1 MMRFAPIAAALLL
14 LFSFDNP
21 QGLPW
26 RSNSAPSPDVL
37 AGMKIPVLPN
47 FSPARQSPTTPD
59 AKPAKDPSSNS
70 SGAQPSA
77 ESQGQV
83 HNVSDTPHKSGPPNS
98 GSLDQPAELALVRF
112 VDGEYAH
119 AVRSLPNG
127 KEGFIMHMEKPF
139 DDSMLHRVVQSHG
152 AAVNPG
158 DTVQITA
165 MKFKKTSIVVLLNGG
180 GNRHG
185 SWRDRLQ
192 IGMSGLPVPTS
203 STSANNNG
211 PETGPA
217 GTTLVL
223 DFGGPIPEMTPDE
236 LKAKLAPVLNFA
248 AQRSAAVIWSETL
261 PPAMEKAIE
270 EKRAIVGMTREMVEA
285 AVGKPDKKIRER
297 NANGDETE
305 DWIYGTPPA
314 VTMFVTFIGEKV
326 TNVKEFPKNKT
337 TAVANP

>member
-1 MMRFAPIAAALLL
+1 MRFAPIAIALLML
-14 LFSFDNP
+14 LSLDNP

-26 RSNSAPSPDVL
+26 RANSAPSPDVL

-47 FSPARQSPTTPD
+47 FAPARQSQPAPD
-59 AKPAKDPSSNS
+59 AQPTKTSSDGQS
-70 SGAQPSA
+70 STP
-77 ESQGQV
+77 SQGQV
-83 HNVSDTPHKSGPPNS
+83 QNVSDTPRKSGP
-98 GSLDQPAELALVRF
+98 LDQPAELALVRF

-127 KEGFIMHMEKPF
+127 KDGFIMHMDKGF
-139 DDSMLHRVVQSHG
+139 DDNMLHRVVQSHG

-158 DTVQITA
+158 DNVQITA
-165 MKFKKTSIVVLLNGG
+165 MKFKKTSIIVLINGG
-180 GNRHG
+180 GNRRG
-185 SWRDRLQ
+185 SWRDHMQ
-192 IGMSGLPVPTS
+192 IGISGLPSTS
-203 STSANNNG
+203 SSSNNNG
-211 PETGPA
+211 PDTSGAA
-217 GTTLVL
+217 GTTLIL

-236 LKAKLAPVLNFA
+236 LKAKLAPVLNFGQ
-248 AQRSAAVIWSETL
+248 QRSAAVIWSETL

-285 AVGKPDKKIRER
+285 AVGKPEKKIREK
-297 NANGDETE
+297 NAHGDETE

-326 TNVKEFPKNKT
+326 INVKEFPKNKT

>member
-1 MMRFAPIAAALLL
+1 MRFAPIAIALLTL
-14 LFSFDNP
+14 LSLDNP

-26 RSNSAPSPDVL
+26 RANSVPSPDVL
-37 AGMKIPVLPN
+37 AGIKMPVLPS
-47 FSPARQSPTTPD
+47 FAPARQTQPAPD
-59 AKPAKDPSSNS
+59 AKPTTTPATNS
-70 SGAQPSA
+70 GNGQ
-77 ESQGQV
+77 SQGQV
-83 HNVSDTPHKSGPPNS
+83 QNVNDTSHKSGPM
-98 GSLDQPAELALVRF
+98 DQPAELALVRF

-127 KEGFIMHMEKPF
+127 KDGFIMHMEKPF
-139 DDSMLHRVVQSHG
+139 DENMLHRVVQSHG

-158 DTVQITA
+158 DNVQITN
-165 MKFKKTSIVVLLNGG
+165 MKFKKTSIIVLINGG
-180 GNRHG
+180 GNKHG
-185 SWRDRLQ
+185 SWLDHMQ
-192 IGMSGLPVPTS
+192 IGISGLPTS
-203 STSANNNG
+203 SSSANNNG
-211 PETGPA
+211 PDTSGPA
-217 GTTLVL
+217 GTTLIL
-223 DFGGPIPEMTPDE
+223 DFGGPIPDMTPDE
-236 LKAKLAPVLNFA
+236 LKAKLAPVLNFGQ
-248 AQRSAAVIWSETL
+248 QRSAAVIWSETL

-285 AVGKPDKKIRER
+285 AVGKPDKKIREK

>member
-1 MMRFAPIAAALLL
+1 MRTAPIAIALLML
-14 LFSFDNP
+14 LSLDNP

-26 RSNSAPSPDVL
+26 RSNSAPSPDAL
-37 AGMKIPVLPN
+37 AGIKIPLLPD
-47 FSPARQSPTTPD
+47 FSPARQSATSPD
-59 AKPAKDPSSNS
+59 PQAANGQSSTQS
-70 SGAQPSA
+70 SGD
-77 ESQGQV
+77 V
-83 HNVSDTPHKSGPPNS
+83 KNISDNPQRSGPNP
-98 GSLDQPAELALVRF
+98 PAELALVRF

-127 KEGFIMHMEKPF
+127 KEGFIMHMQKPF

-158 DTVQITA
+158 DNVQITA
-165 MKFKKTSIVVLLNGG
+165 MKFKKTEIIILINGG
-180 GNRHG
+180 GNKHT

-192 IGMSGLPVPTS
+192 IGISGLPT
-203 STSANNNG
+203 TSASPDNNG
-211 PETGPA
+211 VETGPN

-223 DFGGPIPEMTPDE
+223 DFGGPIPDMTPDE
-236 LKAKLAPVLNFA
+236 LKAKLAPVLNFS
-248 AQRSAAVIWSETL
+248 AQRSAAVIWAETL

-270 EKRAIVGMTREMVEA
+270 EKRAIAGMTREMVEA
-285 AVGKPDKKIRER
+285 AVGKPDKKIREK

-337 TAVANP
+337 TVVSNP

>member
-1 MMRFAPIAAALLL
+1 MRFAPLAPIAAALLL
-14 LFSFDNP
+14 LGSMDNP

-47 FSPARQSPTTPD
+47 FNPERQSQPATD
-59 AKPAKDPSSNS
+59 AKPGNGQ
-70 SGAQPSA
+70 SGSQ
-77 ESQGQV
+77 SQGEV
-83 HNVSDTPHKSGPPNS
+83 RNLNGAAPNS
-98 GSLDQPAELALVRF
+98 GTQNSGTLDQPAELALVRF

-119 AVRSLPNG
+119 AVRPLPNG
-127 KEGFIMHMEKPF
+127 KEGFIMHMRKPF
-139 DDSMLHRVVQSHG
+139 DESMLHRQVQSHG

-165 MKFKKTSIVVLLNGG
+165 LKFKKTSIMVLLNGG
-180 GNRHG
+180 GNKHA

-192 IGMSGLPVPTS
+192 IGISGLPAPTTTS
-203 STSANNNG
+203 SANNNG
-211 PETGPA
+211 PDSAPG
-217 GTTLVL
+217 GSTLIL
-223 DFGGPIPEMTPDE
+223 EFGGPIPEMTPDE

-248 AQRSAAVIWSETL
+248 AQRSAAVIWADTL

-285 AVGKPDKKIRER
+285 AVGKPEKKIREK

>member
-1 MMRFAPIAAALLL
+1 MMRFAPIAAAF
-14 LFSFDNP
+14 LFLFAADNP

-26 RSNSAPSPDVL
+26 RPSSAPSPDVL
-37 AGMKIPVLPN
+37 AGMKIPVLPS
-47 FSPARQSPTTPD
+47 FGSPQQSQ
-59 AKPAKDPSSNS
+59 PATELKSANNSSSDPSN
-70 SGAQPSA
+70 AQSA
-77 ESQGQV
+77 GKSQSEV
-83 HNVSDTPHKSGPPNS
+83 KNASDTAPKSGPPH
-98 GSLDQPAELALVRF
+98 QPAELALVRY

-119 AVRSLPNG
+119 AVRPLPNG
-127 KEGFIMHMEKPF
+127 KEGFIMHMQKPF
-139 DDSMLHRVVQSHG
+139 DDSMLHRQVASHG

-165 MKFKKTSIVVLLNGG
+165 LKFKKSTIILLLNGG
-180 GNRHG
+180 GNKHG
-185 SWRDRLQ
+185 SWRDHIQ
-192 IGMSGLPVPTS
+192 VGIAGLPAPTS
-203 STSANNNG
+203 TTSANNNG
-211 PETGPA
+211 PEA
-217 GTTLVL
+217 GTAGSTLIL
-223 DFGGPIPEMTPDE
+223 DFGGPIPDMTPDE
-236 LKAKLAPVLNFA
+236 LKAKLAPVLNFS

-285 AVGKPDKKIRER
+285 AIGKPDKKIRER

-337 TAVANP
+337 TVTSNP

>member
-1 MMRFAPIAAALLL
+1 MMRYAPIAAALLL
-14 LFSFDNP
+14 LFSLDNP

-26 RSNSAPSPDVL
+26 RPNSVPSPDVL

-47 FSPARQSPTTPD
+47 FSPARQSPPSPD
-59 AKPAKDPSSNS
+59 AKPSN
-70 SGAQPSA
+70 
-77 ESQGQV
+77 GQQSPGEV
-83 HNVSDTPHKSGPPNS
+83 HNGSDAPHKSGPM
-98 GSLDQPAELALVRF
+98 DQPAELALVRF
-112 VDGEYAH
+112 VDGEYAQ
-119 AVRSLPNG
+119 AVRSLPVG
-127 KEGFIMHMEKPF
+127 KEGFIMHMQKPF

-165 MKFKKTSIVVLLNGG
+165 MKFKKTSIIVLLNGG
-180 GNRHG
+180 GSKHG
-185 SWRDRLQ
+185 SWLDHMQ
-192 IGMSGLPVPTS
+192 IGMSGLPIPTS
-203 STSANNNG
+203 SSSPNNNG
-211 PETGPA
+211 PDSGPA
-217 GTTLVL
+217 GTTLIL
-223 DFGGPIPEMTPDE
+223 DFGGPIPQMTPDE
-236 LKAKLAPVLNFA
+236 LKLKLAPVLNFS
-248 AQRSAAVIWSETL
+248 AQRSAAVIWSDTL
-261 PPAMEKAIE
+261 PPAIQKAIE
-270 EKRAIVGMTREMVEA
+270 ENRAIVGMTHEMVEA

>member
-1 MMRFAPIAAALLL
+1 MRNAPIAIALLML
-14 LFSFDNP
+14 LSLDNP

-26 RSNSAPSPDVL
+26 RSNSAPSPDAL
-37 AGMKIPVLPN
+37 AGIRIPLLPN
-47 FSPARQSPTTPD
+47 FSPVQQSQASPD
-59 AKPAKDPSSNS
+59 PQPAK
-70 SGAQPSA
+70 GQPSTQ
-77 ESQGQV
+77 SQGEV
-83 HNVSDTPHKSGPPNS
+83 KNVSDNPQKSGPPS
-98 GSLDQPAELALVRF
+98 ELLLVRF

-127 KEGFIMHMEKPF
+127 KEGFIMHMQKPF
-139 DDSMLHRVVQSHG
+139 DESMLHRVVQSHG

-158 DTVQITA
+158 DNVQITA
-165 MKFKKTSIVVLLNGG
+165 MKFKKTEIIVLINGG
-180 GNRHG
+180 GNKHT

-192 IGMSGLPVPTS
+192 IGISGLPT
-203 STSANNNG
+203 TSASPDNNG
-211 PETGPA
+211 PETGPN

-223 DFGGPIPEMTPDE
+223 DFGGPIPDMTPDE
-236 LKAKLAPVLNFA
+236 LKAKLAPVLNFS

-285 AVGKPDKKIRER
+285 AVGKPEKKIREK

-314 VTMFVTFIGEKV
+314 VTLFVTFIGENHRRFKSV
-326 TNVKEFPKNKT
+326 VSEFPIQ
-337 TAVANP
+337 VF

>member
-1 MMRFAPIAAALLL
+1 MRFAPIAIALLM
-14 LFSFDNP
+14 LFGMDNP

-26 RSNSAPSPDVL
+26 RPNSAPSPDVL

-47 FSPARQSPTTPD
+47 FSPARQSPPSPD
-59 AKPAKDPSSNS
+59 AKPASSS
-70 SGAQPSA
+70 STGQQ
-77 ESQGQV
+77 SQGEV
-83 HNVSDTPHKSGPPNS
+83 HNVSDAPAKSGPM
-98 GSLDQPAELALVRF
+98 DQPAELALVRF

-127 KEGFIMHMEKPF
+127 KEGFIMHMQKPF

-158 DTVQITA
+158 DTVQITK
-165 MKFKKTSIVVLLNGG
+165 MIFKKTSIIVLLNGG
-180 GNRHG
+180 GAKRG
-185 SWRDRLQ
+185 SWLDHLQ
-192 IGMSGLPVPTS
+192 IGMSGLPIPTS
-203 STSANNNG
+203 SSSANNNG
-211 PETGPA
+211 PDTSGPA
-217 GTTLVL
+217 GTTLIL
-223 DFGGPIPEMTPDE
+223 DFGGPIPQMTPDE
-236 LKAKLAPVLNFA
+236 LKAKLAPVLNFS
-248 AQRSAAVIWSETL
+248 AQRSAAVIWSDTL
-261 PPAMEKAIE
+261 PPAIQKAIE
-270 EKRAIVGMTREMVEA
+270 EKRAIVGMTHEMVEA

>member
-1 MMRFAPIAAALLL
+1 MMRFAPIAAALLM
-14 LFSFDNP
+14 LFSLDNP

-26 RSNSAPSPDVL
+26 RPNSAPSPDVL

-47 FSPARQSPTTPD
+47 FTPARQSQPATD
-59 AKPAKDPSSNS
+59 AKPANTPSNNS
-70 SGAQPSA
+70 ANGQSGGQAQ
-77 ESQGQV
+77 GGV
-83 HNVSDTPHKSGPPNS
+83 RNVSDAPRKLGPM
-98 GSLDQPAELALVRF
+98 DQPAELALVRF

-127 KEGFIMHMEKPF
+127 KDGFIMHMDKPL
-139 DDSMLHRVVQSHG
+139 DDTMLHRVVQSHG

-165 MKFKKTSIVVLLNGG
+165 MKFKKTSIVVLINGG

-185 SWRDRLQ
+185 SWRDRIQ
-192 IGMSGLPVPTS
+192 IGISGLPTTS
-203 STSANNNG
+203 SSPNDNG
-211 PETGPA
+211 PDVGSA
-217 GTTLVL
+217 GTTLIL

-270 EKRAIVGMTREMVEA
+270 EKRAIIGMTREMVEA
-285 AVGKPDKKIRER
+285 AVGKPDKKIREK

-326 TNVKEFPKNKT
+326 TNVKEFPKNHTIAEK
-337 TAVANP
+337 

>member
-1 MMRFAPIAAALLL
+1 MRYTPIAIALLML
-14 LFSFDNP
+14 LGMDNP

-26 RSNSAPSPDVL
+26 RSNSAPSPDAL
-37 AGMKIPVLPN
+37 AGIKIPLLPS
-47 FSPARQSPTTPD
+47 FTTARQSQPAPD
-59 AKPAKDPSSNS
+59 AQPATT
-70 SGAQPSA
+70 SGNVQSPAQ
-77 ESQGQV
+77 SQGDV
-83 HNVSDTPHKSGPPNS
+83 KNASDTPHKSGPM
-98 GSLDQPAELALVRF
+98 DHPAELAIVRF
-112 VDGEYAH
+112 VSGEYAH

-127 KEGFIMHMEKPF
+127 KDGFIMHMEKPF

-165 MKFKKTSIVVLLNGG
+165 MKFKKNEIIVLINGG
-180 GNRHG
+180 GNKHG

-192 IGMSGLPVPTS
+192 IGISGLPTTS
-203 STSANNNG
+203 TTPDNNG
-211 PETGPA
+211 PDTGPN

-223 DFGGPIPEMTPDE
+223 EFDGAVPDMTPDE
-236 LKAKLAPVLNFA
+236 LKAKLAPVLNFSS
-248 AQRSAAVIWSETL
+248 QRSAAVIWAETL

-285 AVGKPDKKIRER
+285 AVGKPEKKIREK

-326 TNVKEFPKNKT
+326 SSVREFPKNKPIT
-337 TAVANP
+337 VSNP

>member
-1 MMRFAPIAAALLL
+1 MRFAPIAIAVFMLLGI
-14 LFSFDNP
+14 DNP

-26 RSNSAPSPDVL
+26 RANSAPSPDVL
-37 AGMKIPVLPN
+37 AGMKIPVLPS
-47 FSPARQSPTTPD
+47 FAPARQSQPAPD
-59 AKPAKDPSSNS
+59 AKPTPTSSDS
-70 SGAQPSA
+70 SSSAQSTGQ
-77 ESQGQV
+77 SQGQV
-83 HNVSDTPHKSGPPNS
+83 QNVSDTPHKSGPSS
-98 GSLDQPAELALVRF
+98 GTMDQPAELALIRF

-127 KEGFIMHMEKPF
+127 KDGFIMHMQKPF
-139 DDSMLHRVVQSHG
+139 DDNMLHRVVQSHG

-158 DTVQITA
+158 DNVQITA
-165 MKFKKTSIVVLLNGG
+165 MKFKKTEIIVLINGG

-185 SWRDRLQ
+185 SWLDHMQ
-192 IGMSGLPVPTS
+192 IGISGLPTS
-203 STSANNNG
+203 SSSANNNG
-211 PETGPA
+211 PDTSGAA
-217 GTTLVL
+217 GTTLIL

-236 LKAKLAPVLNFA
+236 LKEKLAPVLNFGQ
-248 AQRSAAVIWSETL
+248 QRSAAVIWSETL

-285 AVGKPDKKIRER
+285 AVGKPDKKIREK

>member
-1 MMRFAPIAAALLL
+1 MRNAPIAIALLML
-14 LFSFDNP
+14 LSLDNP

-26 RSNSAPSPDVL
+26 RSNSAPSPDAL
-37 AGMKIPVLPN
+37 AGIKIPLLPN
-47 FSPARQSPTTPD
+47 FSPVQQSQTSPDPQPANTQSP
-59 AKPAKDPSSNS
+59 S
-70 SGAQPSA
+70 AQ
-77 ESQGQV
+77 SQGQV
-83 HNVSDTPHKSGPPNS
+83 KNVSDNSQKPAAGNPPS
-98 GSLDQPAELALVRF
+98 ELMLVRF

-127 KEGFIMHMEKPF
+127 KEGFIMHMQKPF
-139 DDSMLHRVVQSHG
+139 DESMLHRVVQSHG

-158 DTVQITA
+158 DNVQITN
-165 MKFKKTSIVVLLNGG
+165 MKFKKTEIIVSINGG
-180 GNRHG
+180 GNKHG

-192 IGMSGLPVPTS
+192 IGIAGLPTA
-203 STSANNNG
+203 STTPDNNG
-211 PETGPA
+211 PETGPN

-223 DFGGPIPEMTPDE
+223 DFGGPIPDMTPDE
-236 LKAKLAPVLNFA
+236 LKAKLAPVLNFS
-248 AQRSAAVIWSETL
+248 AQRSAAVIWAETL

-285 AVGKPDKKIRER
+285 AVGKPEKKIREK

-326 TNVKEFPKNKT
+326 TNVKEFPKNK
-337 TAVANP
+337 AVTVSNP

>member
-1 MMRFAPIAAALLL
+1 MMRFAPVAPIAAALLL
-14 LFSFDNP
+14 LAGMDNP

-47 FSPARQSPTTPD
+47 FSPARQSQSSPD
-59 AKPAKDPSSNS
+59 PKPANNSGNGPST
-70 SGAQPSA
+70 GQ
-77 ESQGQV
+77 SQGQV
-83 HNVSDTPHKSGPPNS
+83 KNISDNPNNAAP
-98 GSLDQPAELALVRF
+98 LAQPSELALIRF

-127 KEGFIMHMEKPF
+127 KEGFIMHMQKPF

-158 DTVQITA
+158 DNVQITA
-165 MKFKKTSIVVLLNGG
+165 MKFKKNEIIVLINGG
-180 GNRHG
+180 GNKHS

-192 IGMSGLPVPTS
+192 IGISGLPTT

-211 PETGPA
+211 PDTSGPGGA
-217 GTTLVL
+217 TLIL
-223 DFGGPIPEMTPDE
+223 DFGGPIPDMTPDE
-236 LKAKLAPVLNFA
+236 LKAKLAPVLNFS

-326 TNVKEFPKNKT
+326 TNIKEFPKNKT

>member
-1 MMRFAPIAAALLL
+1 MRFAPIAIALLM
-14 LFSFDNP
+14 LFSVDNP

-47 FSPARQSPTTPD
+47 FTPARQSQPAPD
-59 AKPAKDPSSNS
+59 AKPTTTSSDTSSN
-70 SGAQPSA
+70 AQPA
-77 ESQGQV
+77 QQSQGEV
-83 HNVSDTPHKSGPPNS
+83 KNVSDTPHKSGPM
-98 GSLDQPAELALVRF
+98 DQPAELALVRF

-158 DTVQITA
+158 DNVQITA
-165 MKFKKTSIVVLLNGG
+165 MKFKKTEIIVLINGG
-180 GNRHG
+180 GNKHS
-185 SWRDRLQ
+185 SWRDRIQ
-192 IGMSGLPVPTS
+192 VGMSGLPVPTS
-203 STSANNNG
+203 SSSANNNG
-211 PETGPA
+211 PDTSGPA

-223 DFGGPIPEMTPDE
+223 DFGGPIPDMTPDE
-236 LKAKLAPVLNFA
+236 LKERLAPVLNFS

-337 TAVANP
+337 TAVVNP

>member
-1 MMRFAPIAAALLL
+1 MRNAPIAIAILMLL
-14 LFSFDNP
+14 SFDNP

-26 RSNSAPSPDVL
+26 RSNSAPSSDAL
-37 AGMKIPVLPN
+37 AGVKIPLLPN
-47 FSPARQSPTTPD
+47 FSPTQQSQTSPDPQPANAQSPD
-59 AKPAKDPSSNS
+59 A
-70 SGAQPSA
+70 Q
-77 ESQGQV
+77 SQGQV
-83 HNVSDTPHKSGPPNS
+83 KNVSDNPQKSGPP
-98 GSLDQPAELALVRF
+98 AELMLVRF

-127 KEGFIMHMEKPF
+127 KEGFIMHMQKPF
-139 DDSMLHRVVQSHG
+139 DESMLHRIVQSHG

-158 DTVQITA
+158 DNVQITN
-165 MKFKKTSIVVLLNGG
+165 MKFKKTEIIVLINGG
-180 GNRHG
+180 GNKHG

-192 IGMSGLPVPTS
+192 IGISGLPTS
-203 STSANNNG
+203 SATPDNNG
-211 PETGPA
+211 PETGPN

-223 DFGGPIPEMTPDE
+223 DFGGPIPDMSPDE
-236 LKAKLAPVLNFA
+236 LKAKLAPVLNFS

-285 AVGKPDKKIRER
+285 AVGKPDKKIREK

-326 TNVKEFPKNKT
+326 TNVKEFPKNK
-337 TAVANP
+337 AVTVSNP